1 MKTGAELAPSWS
13 KARRLPK
20 LRPGCGFMNT
30 MARALSLSEARVDQ
44 QQRHP
49 RFAVGKAQVPL
60 TVRKNPA
67 TNNQTPITGN
77 QQPVPR
83 DQQPGALPLVP
94 VGGRAFG
101 RKTMTEQQP
110 FELVRRYPAH
120 VLAEV
125 QVHAPFDR
133 AGNAAFRC
141 LFKYISGNNTAR
153 ESVAMTAP
161 WSRDSARRRNS
172 P

>member
-1 MKTGAELAPSWS
+1 
-13 KARRLPK
+13 
-20 LRPGCGFMNT
+20 
-30 MARALSLSEARVDQ
+30 MAKALSLPEARVDQ

-60 TVRKNPA
+60 TVRKKP
-67 TNNQTPITGN
+67 GN
-77 QQPVPR
+77 
-83 DQQPGALPLVP
+83 QQPGALPLAP

-101 RKTMTEQQP
+101 QKTMTEQQP
-110 FELVRRYPAH
+110 FEPVRRYPAFELLRRYPAH

-125 QVHAPFDR
+125 QVNAPFDR

-141 LFKYISGNNTAR
+141 LFKYISGNDTAR

>member
-1 MKTGAELAPSWS
+1 
-13 KARRLPK
+13 
-20 LRPGCGFMNT
+20 MNT
-30 MARALSLSEARVDQ
+30 MAKALSLPEARVDQ

-60 TVRKNPA
+60 TVRKKP
-67 TNNQTPITGN
+67 GN
-77 QQPVPR
+77 
-83 DQQPGALPLVP
+83 QQPGALPLAP

-101 RKTMTEQQP
+101 QKTMTEQQP
-110 FELVRRYPAH
+110 FEPVRRYPAH

-125 QVHAPFDR
+125 QVNAPFDR

-141 LFKYISGNNTAR
+141 LFKYISGNDTAR